1 MSDDKISYFTEKVV
15 EDKEIDIL
23 DLFVVIADNLKLLV
37 FVPFV
42 LGLLVLGLGYA
53 LPKTY
58 ESVSVLSTD
67 QVNQVNQVNSSVVTG
82 LVLSADLLA
91 VVAQKTNLAS
101 TISKEETLRQ
111 LREMIK
117 VSVGK
122 QDKLVTL
129 TTQGKT
135 PESARQFNQVVLDQL
150 FILSRPRGEQAAALQ
165 FQLDSEKTSL
175 AAVIALESTL
185 AKQLASGKALSEAQG
200 RVYADALQSKSRL
213 STNIAQFQLRQAG
226 LSTNDLVQ
234 APSLPETSIKPQKA
248 KTSILAALGG
258 GFVLLVFV
266 FIRQALRSADTNPET
281 AYKLQRIRQ
290 GFLMRPN
297 KPQS

>member
-1 MSDDKISYFTEKVV
+1 MTDQITPTPTKILI
-15 EDKEIDIL
+15 EDQKIDIL
-23 DLFVVIADNLKLLV
+23 DLFVVIADNFKLLI
-37 FVPFV
+37 FLPFMLGILA
-42 LGLLVLGLGYA
+42 LGLAYI

-82 LVLSADLLA
+82 LVLSTNMLSI
-91 VVAQKTNLAS
+91 VAQKTNLAS
-101 TISKEETLRQ
+101 TFSKEETFRRLRD
-111 LREMIK
+111 MIK

-135 PESARQFNQVVLDQL
+135 PELAHQFNQVILDQL
-150 FILSRPRGEQAAALQ
+150 FILSRPRGEQAVALQ

-175 AAVIALESTL
+175 AAVIALESTM

-213 STNIAQFQLRQAG
+213 SASIAQFQLRQVG

-234 APSLPETSIKPQKA
+234 SPSLPETAIKPKKA
-248 KTSILAALGG
+248 KISIFVALGS
-258 GFVLLVFV
+258 GFVLLIFV
-266 FIRQALRSADTNPET
+266 FIRQALRNADTNPET

-290 GFLMRPN
+290 GFLMRPV
-297 KPQS
+297 KL